1 MISSGERDWRDYYK
15 TWNNNMPHQYHNG
28 GIWPWVGGLYVAT
41 LVYADRKKQAQTE
54 LAMLAAA
61 LQEGKEEWE
70 CNEYLHGLTGKAMG
84 MKYQAWSAG
93 MFLYAEHA
101 VETGNLPG
109 IAHPHT
115 A

>member
-61 LQEGKEEWE
+61 LQAKKNG
-70 CNEYLHGLTGKAMG
+70 NATSTSTAS
-84 MKYQAWSAG
+84 QARPWA
-93 MFLYAEHA
+93 
-101 VETGNLPG
+101 
-109 IAHPHT
+109 
-115 A
+115 